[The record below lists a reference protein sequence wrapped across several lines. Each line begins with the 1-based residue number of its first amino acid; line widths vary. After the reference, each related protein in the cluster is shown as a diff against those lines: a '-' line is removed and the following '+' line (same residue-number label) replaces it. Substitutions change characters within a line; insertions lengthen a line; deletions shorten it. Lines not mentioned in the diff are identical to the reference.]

1 MLRTW
6 RSLQPKIKRI
16 LTIIIFL
23 LLSLT
28 VTVAGV
34 LTPLSTEEQETLNR
48 ELDQIQEG
56 IKEMD
61 LLHSTMAIFT
71 NNFLICLIMFVPIVG
86 QFFGL
91 YVLYNTGLVIA
102 AVSLHRGYHPLP
114 AFLSVFILPFGWMEF
129 VSYSIALSESS
140 WLLWSIVH
148 RRGRKELMY
157 LAIMIGVCGLILL
170 GAAFI
175 EAALIA
181 ALA

>member
-6 RSLQPKIKRI
+6 RGIDPKIKRI

-28 VTVAGV
+28 VTVAGI
-34 LTPLSTEEQETLNR
+34 LTPLSTGERETLNR
-48 ELDQIQEG
+48 ELGQVQEG
-56 IKEMD
+56 MRGMD
-61 LLHSTMAIFT
+61 LLHSTIAIFQ
-71 NNFLICLIMFVPIVG
+71 NNFLICLTMFIPIVG

-91 YVLYNTGLVIA
+91 YVLYSTGLVITA
-102 AVSLHRGYHPLP
+102 ASLDPSYHPLS
-114 AFLSVFILPFGWMEF
+114 AFLSVLILPFGWMEF

-140 WLLWSIVH
+140 WLLWSIV
-148 RRGRKELMY
+148 RRRSRTELVY
-157 LAIMIGVCGLILL
+157 LAIMIGVCGLVLL

-181 ALA
+181 ALT